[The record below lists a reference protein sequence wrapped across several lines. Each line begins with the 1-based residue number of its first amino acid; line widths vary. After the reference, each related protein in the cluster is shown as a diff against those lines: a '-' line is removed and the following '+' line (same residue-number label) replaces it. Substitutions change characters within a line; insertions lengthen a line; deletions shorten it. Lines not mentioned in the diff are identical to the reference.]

1 MPTSRC
7 WAGRFGFIILGQDDR
22 QELVVGAIGQ
32 PWRLAG
38 GHGIAVAGANDFV
51 AFNQAGYANLATL
64 RQLLGEPVLTQQRRS
79 LRLHLRNQWGGGG
92 VVGAAR
98 NQIGAE
104 IRRRTMP
111 TTTARRARLPLILG
125 MVAVLAACTP
135 SSPPSQPP
143 PPNGAAAPTTA
154 TSPALAPQA
163 RAGRGEVVI
172 TLFHETHLHGALLGM
187 DQQSTT
193 GPVAADGRTFA
204 NYAGVLDQQ
213 RRRLAPG
220 ASLFVGNGDDLSDNL
235 EVPAVFGGGT
245 VHTGSRHVLEAF
257 AAAGLDADTF
267 GYDMDQYLPDRI
279 GHLRE
284 LVARSRFAWVSA
296 NVREGSRPSEVL
308 AAEQGARLWVLKQ
321 VAGVRVGITGVV
333 SPDFV
338 QGDGAHA
345 ARVAPT
351 VTLLDPVQAL
361 REVVPRMRAAGAQ
374 VVVVLSHLFF
384 EEMQQVARQVE
395 GVDAI
400 LGSHQG
406 PSTGFLAEPLVIGGT
421 IISKPGHDLAALG
434 QLDLVVR
441 RSDGRVVRYGFQRHQ
456 LAPNGPSSPAVKA
469 ILDRY
474 RAAR

>member
-1 MPTSRC
+1 
-7 WAGRFGFIILGQDDR
+7 
-22 QELVVGAIGQ
+22 
-32 PWRLAG
+32 
-38 GHGIAVAGANDFV
+38 
-51 AFNQAGYANLATL
+51 
-64 RQLLGEPVLTQQRRS
+64 
-79 LRLHLRNQWGGGG
+79 
-92 VVGAAR
+92 
-98 NQIGAE
+98 
-104 IRRRTMP
+104 MP
-111 TTTARRARLPLILG
+111 TTRAARLLLALG
-125 MVAVLAACTP
+125 MAAVLAACTRP
-135 SSPPSQPP
+135 SPPGQSTPP
-143 PPNGAAAPTTA
+143 KDAAAPTTA
-154 TSPALAPQA
+154 TTTSPAPAPSA

-172 TLFHETHLHGALLGM
+172 TLFHETHLHGALLGI
-187 DQQSTT
+187 DQQSTA
-193 GPVAADGRTFA
+193 GPVPADGRTFA

-213 RRRLAPG
+213 RRRLKPG
-220 ASLFVGNGDDLSDNL
+220 SSLFVGNGDDLSDQL
-235 EVPAVFGGGT
+235 EVPRVFGGGT
-245 VHTGSRHVLEAF
+245 VQTQGRHVLEAF
-257 AAAGLDADTF
+257 AAAGMDADTF
-267 GYDMDQYLPDRI
+267 GYDMDQYLPDRT
-279 GHLRE
+279 GHFRE

-296 NVREGSRPSEVL
+296 NVREVSRPSEAL

-321 VAGVRVGITGVV
+321 VGGIRVGITGVV

-351 VTLLDPVQAL
+351 VTLLDPVMAL

-374 VVVVLSHLFF
+374 VVVALSHLFF

-406 PSTGFLAEPLVIGGT
+406 PSTGFLAEPLVIAGT

-441 RSDGRVVRYGFQRHQ
+441 RRDGRVVRYGFQRHP

-474 RAAR
+474 LAAR